1 MIGQSIITL
10 VLVLRH
16 SIGNHSNAGVE
27 FEMWAADLFRA
38 DCDFF
43 VKTEL
48 YIHNGSTITIKGD
61 SIELHCAFF
70 LHIIY
75 HFISVR

>member
-1 MIGQSIITL
+1 MLALNLKCGPLIFSELIVIL
-10 VLVLRH
+10 
-16 SIGNHSNAGVE
+16 
-27 FEMWAADLFRA
+27 
-38 DCDFF
+38 F

-70 LHIIY
+70 LHMIY